1 MIEFEIIVST
11 TLFGIALFGATTQK
25 SFLKIFFSLEILLNS
40 VILLLA
46 STGKY
51 YGIEQNFS
59 IAYMLIALAT
69 LEASAG
75 VIIFLATHKITK
87 ATEID
92 RFGDRDV

>member
-1 MIEFEIIVST
+1 MIEFEIIVAM
-11 TLFGIALFGATTQK
+11 TLFGIGLFGVTTQK

-51 YGIEQNFS
+51 YGIEENFS
-59 IAYMLIALAT
+59 LAYLLIALAT

-75 VIIFLATHKITK
+75 VIIFLGANRVSGK
-87 ATEID
+87 TEI
-92 RFGDRDV
+92 GGENV